1 MKDSPADW
9 SSRKEVSHAWKI
21 KEDGNI
27 DLRERIKQAENGNYM
42 YKFMKYLY
50 YVIAFKRYL
59 RTSVGI

>member
-27 DLRERIKQAENGNYM
+27 DLRERIK
-42 YKFMKYLY
+42 
-50 YVIAFKRYL
+50 
-59 RTSVGI
+59 